1 MIGWSLAAEQAYNV
15 KMLVE
20 EMGVA
25 VELTRTVE
33 TTINWNDMISSY
45 KLYRIW

>member
-33 TTINWNDMISSY
+33 TTIN
-45 KLYRIW
+45 